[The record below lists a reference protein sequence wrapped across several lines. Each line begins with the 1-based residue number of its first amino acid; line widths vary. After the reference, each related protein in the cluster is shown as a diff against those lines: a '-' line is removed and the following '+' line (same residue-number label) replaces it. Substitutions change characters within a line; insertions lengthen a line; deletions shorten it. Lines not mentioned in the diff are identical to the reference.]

1 MREIKFR
8 CWAEKDKAMYP
19 CSSPWMGNVM
29 AIVEGGDR
37 LVFECFVEDNV
48 KVMQFTGLKSKS
60 GQDIYEGDILNHPE
74 YLNGTKKGNYISAVK
89 WGETGDSDG
98 YYHNA
103 HYEWMVKNNK
113 SDSLADIHA
122 NSEVIGNIYENP
134 EFLKNT

>member
-8 CWAEKDKAMYP
+8 CWAEKDKAICP

-60 GQDIYEGDILNHPE
+60 GQDIYEGDILKGPE
-74 YLNGTKKGNYISAVK
+74 YLNLDLIGERIAAVK

-98 YYHNA
+98 YSHGK
-103 HYEWMVKNNK
+103 HIEWVVGR
-113 SDSLADIHA
+113 DSLADVYSA
-122 NSEVIGNIYENP
+122 SEVIGNIYENP